1 MTAPLRNRGLWLAVV
16 IMGPGVAAGLA
27 AEPPKPKKEPIFI
40 SFMTHQEN
48 AYIRGIPRQEGR
60 NWTAGPRG
68 YATRAKELIE
78 GWEKHGIKGEYSTMG
93 VALQQLAD
101 EYPDVIETIKRLKI
115 PVTRYGGV
123 GHAEPCAVGRLG
135 DLGGMTMDEALRAI
149 WEFETR
155 TLAPNWRL
163 ENGRVVIGNPRA
175 GQPITLEELPL
186 YNLPQKETWL
196 YGGTLA
202 LEMLLGVIPMDFF
215 QARYQNLGRD
225 EEASAWPLNAVKRAL
240 GMGSYPVSM
249 NPGRPHRIGR
259 LPPQL
264 VAANWPRH
272 VPYYMLGG
280 VALGNIQALL
290 SNPGDYRIVWPDPE
304 ANQWKPEN
312 SALEFFKRTYG
323 VSSFKQVLQMECPL
337 NTIKGL
343 MTPEEKERFQR
354 MLDRFTRKKK
364 AVAEAG
370 AAGWETR
377 LLKEEELREWPE
389 HLMALFEERRDLPAH
404 LRPRQT
410 TLSRENLFAAAQ
422 DLLIHWPVSNHDG
435 DFGGPPDYVRAG
447 STTLSLAETFEA
459 LAFALE
465 SFVVSER
472 IPEKIVIDEI
482 LGPIDYPVYRLKV
495 EPKLD
500 PEKMIGIAG
509 WQPYELDSAHFP
521 DPELVR
527 RQGLNPPSFAPLSVS
542 ANEVSV
548 MQAAVAAAR
557 RIREN
562 GHVPGSIEIFL
573 PARAAQP
580 GERAPETLMYANSAE
595 LLYGMAQ
602 VYYLLVRD
610 GMPGPVRMASV
621 KIIED
626 QICRY
631 VVHSGPAS
639 YMGGRFQAE
648 WMNTGFIWRAWVPVW
663 RLNAAWSHKPASR

>member
-1 MTAPLRNRGLWLAVV
+1 
-16 IMGPGVAAGLA
+16 
-27 AEPPKPKKEPIFI
+27 
-40 SFMTHQEN
+40 
-48 AYIRGIPRQEGR
+48 
-60 NWTAGPRG
+60 
-68 YATRAKELIE
+68 
-78 GWEKHGIKGEYSTMG
+78 
-93 VALQQLAD
+93 
-101 EYPDVIETIKRLKI
+101 
-115 PVTRYGGV
+115 
-123 GHAEPCAVGRLG
+123 
-135 DLGGMTMDEALRAI
+135 
-149 WEFETR
+149 
-155 TLAPNWRL
+155 
-163 ENGRVVIGNPRA
+163 
-175 GQPITLEELPL
+175 
-186 YNLPQKETWL
+186 
-196 YGGTLA
+196 
-202 LEMLLGVIPMDFF
+202 
-215 QARYQNLGRD
+215 
-225 EEASAWPLNAVKRAL
+225 
-240 GMGSYPVSM
+240 
-249 NPGRPHRIGR
+249 
-259 LPPQL
+259 
-264 VAANWPRH
+264 
-272 VPYYMLGG
+272 
-280 VALGNIQALL
+280 
-290 SNPGDYRIVWPDPE
+290 VWPDPE

-312 SALEFFKRTYG
+312 SALAFFKRTYG
-323 VSSFKQVLQMECPL
+323 VSSFKQVLQMDCPL

-370 AAGWETR
+370 VAGWETR

-389 HLMALFEERRDLPAH
+389 HLMPLFEERRDLPAH

-410 TLSRENLFAAAQ
+410 TLSRETLFAAAQ

-447 STTLSLAETFEA
+447 ATTLSLAETFEA

-465 SFVVSER
+465 SFVVTER
-472 IPEKIVIDEI
+472 IPDKVVIDEV
-482 LGPIDYPVYRLKV
+482 LGPTDYPVYRLKV

-521 DPELVR
+521 DPELVK
-527 RQGLNPPSFAPLSVS
+527 RQGLSPPSFTPLSVA

-548 MQAAVAAAR
+548 MQAAAFAAR

-580 GERAPETLMYANSAE
+580 GERVPETLMYANSAE
-595 LLYGMAQ
+595 LLYAMAQ

-610 GMPGPVRMASV
+610 GVPGPVRMASV

-626 QICRY
+626 QICRF

-639 YMGGRFQAE
+639 YMGGRFQAD

-663 RLNAAWSHKPASR
+663 RLNAAWTYKPPSR